1 MPVNKAVGD
10 PDFAGTV
17 NGEGSLMVRVTKLAG
32 DSTLARIIK
41 LGGEA
46 EEQKP
51 PTQCWVDRF
60 AAIHTPA
67 VFVDRRGHRPA
78 AAIRPEVAPGG
89 YRALVLLVT
98 ESSPKEFRDFY
109 NSDDSEQDDDQAQ
122 DKVGREPVR
131 AEWRDESD
139 AVI

>member
-1 MPVNKAVGD
+1 M
-10 PDFAGTV
+10 
-17 NGEGSLMVRVTKLAG
+17 
-32 DSTLARIIK
+32 ARIIK

-60 AAIHTPA
+60 AAIYTPA
-67 VFVDRRGHRPA
+67 VFVAVIGV
-78 AAIRPEVAPGG
+78 AIVPPLRFGLEWHPWV
-89 YRALVLLVT
+89 YRALVLLVI
-98 ESSPKEFRDFY
+98 ESPPMEFRDFY

-131 AEWRDESD
+131 AEWSDEGD